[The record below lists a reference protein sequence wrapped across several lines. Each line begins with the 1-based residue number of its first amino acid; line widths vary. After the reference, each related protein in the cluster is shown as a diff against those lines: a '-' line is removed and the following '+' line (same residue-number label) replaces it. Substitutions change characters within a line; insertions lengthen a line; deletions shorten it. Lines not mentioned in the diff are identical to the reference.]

1 MTGTARLLSF
11 QRYITHDCQSYSF
24 QVMPDTTRTFSDEY
38 DTLELH
44 VSGYLFLITV
54 DLVIFACL
62 NFREFR
68 ILALFTKFR
77 IREFF
82 FISAIIII
90 IFSKFLNSR
99 ICPLREIRE
108 NQNLAN
114 ITRSTVYTSRTHCP
128 YSMT

>member
-1 MTGTARLLSF
+1 
-11 QRYITHDCQSYSF
+11 
-24 QVMPDTTRTFSDEY
+24 MPDTTRTFSDEY
-38 DTLELH
+38 DALELH

-77 IREFF
+77 IGEFF
-82 FISAIIII
+82 YISAIIII
-90 IFSKFLNSR
+90 IFARFLNSR

-114 ITRSTVYTSRTHCP
+114 ITRSTVYITDPLSVL
-128 YSMT
+128 